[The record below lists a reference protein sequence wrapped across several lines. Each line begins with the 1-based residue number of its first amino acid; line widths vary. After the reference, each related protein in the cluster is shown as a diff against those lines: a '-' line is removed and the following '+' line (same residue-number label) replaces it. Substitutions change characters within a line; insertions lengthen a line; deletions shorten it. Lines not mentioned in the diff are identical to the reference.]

1 MGEFLGYISL
11 EQAVRDAA
19 SEGLANP
26 EIIIVEQSR
35 LREESLGHQEETRI
49 KVKLAKLEE
58 QRQGLLKLYQ
68 MGEIQD
74 DYLETEVTKIR
85 TEVSFLEGG
94 LRSDGEDVEESDIRN
109 IAQAC
114 KRIRANSG
122 GSPTK

>member
-26 EIIIVEQSR
+26 EIIIVEQRR

-94 LRSDGEDVEESDIRN
+94 LRSVVRTL
-109 IAQAC
+109 
-114 KRIRANSG
+114 R
-122 GSPTK
+122 SPTFAI